1 MKINFKKASLAHE
14 CHFSQK
20 KKKKKKK
27 SQNQNPEKNPTM
39 PMSAKSDTS
48 LPDFIKV
55 KKNDI
60 FYKST
65 ITLTYS

>member
-39 PMSAKSDTS
+39 PMSAKSDT
-48 LPDFIKV
+48 
-55 KKNDI
+55 
-60 FYKST
+60 
-65 ITLTYS
+65 

>member
-20 KKKKKKK
+20 KNKKK

-39 PMSAKSDTS
+39 SMSAKSDT
-48 LPDFIKV
+48 
-55 KKNDI
+55 
-60 FYKST
+60 
-65 ITLTYS
+65 

>member
-20 KKKKKKK
+20 KKKKKKEKK

-39 PMSAKSDTS
+39 PMSAKSDT
-48 LPDFIKV
+48 
-55 KKNDI
+55 
-60 FYKST
+60 
-65 ITLTYS
+65 

>member
-14 CHFSQK
+14 CHFSQ

-39 PMSAKSDTS
+39 PMSAKSDT
-48 LPDFIKV
+48 
-55 KKNDI
+55 
-60 FYKST
+60 
-65 ITLTYS
+65 